1 MTKLLLALVLGL
13 ALAAT
18 AIVTV
23 YEWDALGDTSM
34 DASGY
39 VALTIGV
46 LAAFVVGAGLMG
58 LVFYSSRRGYDDPA
72 DLDAPADTRTGTPP
86 E

>member
-1 MTKLLLALVLGL
+1 MTKLLLALILGL

-18 AIVTV
+18 AVMTA
-23 YEWDALGDTSM
+23 YEWNALGDTPM

-39 VALTIGV
+39 VALGLGV
-46 LAAFVVGAGLMG
+46 VAALGVGSGLMW

-72 DLDAPADTRTGTPP
+72 DIDEPGNARSSKS
-86 E
+86 